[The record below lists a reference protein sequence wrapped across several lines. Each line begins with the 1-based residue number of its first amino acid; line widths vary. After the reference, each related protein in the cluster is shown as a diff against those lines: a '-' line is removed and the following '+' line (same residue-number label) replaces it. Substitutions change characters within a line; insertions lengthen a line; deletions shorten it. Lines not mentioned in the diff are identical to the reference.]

1 MKSTVAIFL
10 FLLLVVENSSFFA
23 QQNLVPNGSFEEYS
37 ECPEANDLNDG
48 QFERAKGWWSPT
60 WGTPDFFHR
69 CNDTI
74 NSPNQGV
81 VGVPNNFWGHQDAFH
96 GDGYVGFVPYNF
108 FLDIEQESE
117 AEYIA
122 TRLVQKL
129 KPCYNYRFQ
138 MRVNLANLSM
148 YGYTKIG
155 AYFTDEFI
163 EKDPSTSS
171 GLISRDAQVV
181 NEYTIMDTVEWTLVT
196 GEFQAKGN
204 EKYLYIGYFDE
215 PFVDDTVFLQE
226 PNFPFED
233 RAGYYYVDSV
243 SLYEIDKVEGCSYE
257 FPNVFTPNN
266 DGVNDIYSVDFLA
279 SEDDF
284 EFIILNRWGNV
295 ITTLSKD
302 NLSWDGTINNKK
314 CTDGV
319 YFYKY
324 TITKEDGTKLTGN
337 GTIHL
342 MR

>member
-1 MKSTVAIFL
+1 ML
-10 FLLLVVENSSFFA
+10 FLVVENSNFFS

-96 GDGYVGFVPYNF
+96 GDGYVGFLPYEWYYETGE
-108 FLDIEQESE
+108 IIGG
-117 AEYIA
+117 EYMA
-122 TRLVQKL
+122 TTLITSL
-129 KPCYNYRFQ
+129 KPCHNYRFQ
-138 MRVNLANLSM
+138 MRVNLANHSQ

-155 AYFTDEFI
+155 VYFTDELI
-163 EKDPSTSS
+163 EKDGSTTAD
-171 GLISRDAQVV
+171 LFSRNAQIA
-181 NEYTIMDTVEWTLVT
+181 NEYPIMDTAQWILIT

-204 EKYLYIGYFDE
+204 EKFLYIGYFDN
-215 PFVDDTVFLQE
+215 PFTNDTVYLQE
-226 PNFPFED
+226 PPFISFD
-233 RAGYYYVDSV
+233 TRAGYYYIDSV
-243 SLYEIDKVEGCSYE
+243 SLYEIGQVEGCSYE

-266 DGVNDIYSVDFLA
+266 DGVNDIYSVDFLT
-279 SEDDF
+279 SEDNF

-302 NLSWDGTINNKK
+302 NLSWDGTTNKCFPAIIPLK
-314 CTDGV
+314 R
-319 YFYKY
+319 K
-324 TITKEDGTKLTGN
+324 
-337 GTIHL
+337 
-342 MR
+342 